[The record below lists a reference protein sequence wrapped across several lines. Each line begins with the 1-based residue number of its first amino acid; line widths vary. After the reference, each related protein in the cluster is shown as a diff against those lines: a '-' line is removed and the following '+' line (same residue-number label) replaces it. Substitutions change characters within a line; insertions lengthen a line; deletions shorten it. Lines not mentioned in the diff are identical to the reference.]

1 MLVLIASCLVADSPN
16 KQGLLITAY
25 WVLTISHA
33 PLGGQ
38 VRQSNHRW
46 TGKGRHWQSQPSHGT
61 TLLGGSLGKKKSFLE
76 GFMSYFPQNCIPCRY
91 SEEGQAQ
98 DFSGL

>member
-25 WVLTISHA
+25 WVLSISHA

-46 TGKGRHWQSQPSHGT
+46 TGKGRHWQSQPHRT
-61 TLLGGSLGKKKSFLE
+61 TLLGGSFGKMRSFL
-76 GFMSYFPQNCIPCRY
+76 
-91 SEEGQAQ
+91 
-98 DFSGL
+98 